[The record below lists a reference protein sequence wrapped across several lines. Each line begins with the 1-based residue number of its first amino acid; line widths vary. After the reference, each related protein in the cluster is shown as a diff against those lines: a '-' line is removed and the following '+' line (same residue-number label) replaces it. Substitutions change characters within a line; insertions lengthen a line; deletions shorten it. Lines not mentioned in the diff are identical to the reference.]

1 MALGYAITVALII
14 GILRLIGYLLNKIND
29 MSYQTA
35 KYVQYTF
42 LFFVF
47 CAILNS
53 WLSI

>member
-35 KYVQYTF
+35 KYTLRTI